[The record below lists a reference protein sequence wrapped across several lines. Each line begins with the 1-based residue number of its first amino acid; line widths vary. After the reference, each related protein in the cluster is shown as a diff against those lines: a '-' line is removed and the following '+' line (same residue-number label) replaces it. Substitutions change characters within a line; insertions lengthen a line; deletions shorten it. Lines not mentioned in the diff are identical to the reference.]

1 MSASNLKL
9 DDALE
14 RELRALAEAGLR
26 RDIPPQPT
34 GVDFVS
40 SDFLGL
46 ARNADVID
54 AVITATR
61 DQGAGSTSAR
71 LLGGDAPAHRVAERE
86 AADWLAAEDA
96 LLFPTGYQANLGLLG
111 ALAGPGDLIVSDEL
125 AHASLIDG
133 ARLSR
138 ARVAVFRH
146 NDVEHARSL
155 LSGGASARRRLIV
168 TEGVFSMDGD
178 VAPLAELAALAQDV
192 GAHLIVDEAHA
203 TGLIGPEGAGAW
215 AAAEAQGASPSALA
229 ARVVTGGKAL
239 GLAGA
244 FVIGSSLLRDVL
256 IHRARSFVFTTAPP
270 PGLGAGLAEAMRCA
284 RQADG
289 ARDQVAALAQRLAD
303 RLGLPK
309 PAAGIV
315 PVPIGGSDEAM
326 RLAAELRNDGLEVR
340 AVRPPTVPRGSA
352 RLRITLHAS
361 NTADQVD
368 RLAGVLVGR
377 CQRRPAVALTPKARA
392 LAIVGTDTDVGKTVA
407 AALLARAA
415 ARLGETS
422 YWKPVQTGT
431 DLDTDTVR
439 QLCAGTAVRFH
450 EPTHQF
456 PLPASPHEAA
466 ADAGGRVDPDLL
478 ERVLAGHR
486 SETDGWLIVE
496 PAGGLHVPL
505 TDEVWSSD
513 WLARVRPELVLVGR
527 SGLGTLNHTL
537 LSIEALRARALNPRA
552 LFLMGEPHASN
563 RRTLEDATGL
573 IVHEVP
579 VLEPLD
585 AQALDAWLD
594 AHDLGSLLR

>member
-1 MSASNLKL
+1 MSAPNENL

-26 RDIPPQPT
+26 REIPPQPS
-34 GVDFVS
+34 GFDFVS

-46 ARNADVID
+46 ARHPTVID
-54 AVITATR
+54 AVVDATR
-61 DQGAGSTSAR
+61 EQGAGATSAR
-71 LLGGDAPAHRVAERE
+71 LLGGDAPAHRIAEKE
-86 AADWLAAEDA
+86 AADWLGAQDA
-96 LLFPTGYQANLGLLG
+96 LLFPSGYQANLGMLG

-146 NDVEHARSL
+146 NDVQHARAL
-155 LSGGASARRRLIV
+155 LADARGARRKLLV

-178 VAPLAELAALAQDV
+178 VAPLADLASVALQS

-203 TGLIGPEGAGAW
+203 AGVIGPAGAGAW
-215 AAAEAQGASPSALA
+215 AAAVAQGADATALA

-244 FVIGSSLLRDVL
+244 FVVGSSRLRDVL

-270 PGLGAGLAEAMRCA
+270 PGLSAGLAQAMRCA
-284 RQADG
+284 RRADG
-289 ARDQVAALAQRLAD
+289 ARDLVRTLAEHLTTG
-303 RLGLPK
+303 LGLPT
-309 PAAGIV
+309 PAAAIV
-315 PVPIGGSDEAM
+315 PVPVGDSDEAM
-326 RLAAELRNDGLEVR
+326 RLAADLRAAGLEVR
-340 AVRPPTVPRGSA
+340 AVRPPTVPKGTA
-352 RLRITLHAS
+352 RLRITVHAS
-361 NTADQVD
+361 NTAEQVD
-368 RLAGVLVGR
+368 ALIDALKK
-377 CQRRPAVALTPKARA
+377 RPAPSPAEAPVVRARA
-392 LAIVGTDTDVGKTVA
+392 LAIVGTDTDVGKTVVS
-407 AALLARAA
+407 ALLARAA
-415 ARLGETS
+415 ARLGTTA

-431 DLDTDTVR
+431 DLDTETVR
-439 QLCAGTAVRFH
+439 GLCADTAVRFH
-450 EPTHQF
+450 EPTHHF

-466 ADAGGRVDPDLL
+466 ADAESAVDPDLL
-478 ERVLAGHR
+478 ERVLASHR
-486 SETDGWLIVE
+486 RETEGWLIVE

-513 WLARVRPELVLVGR
+513 WLARVRPEVVLVAR

-537 LSIEALRARALNPRA
+537 LSMEALRARALIPRA

-563 RRTLEDATGL
+563 RRTLADATGL
-573 IVHEVP
+573 VVHEVP

-585 AQALDAWLD
+585 ARALDAWLD